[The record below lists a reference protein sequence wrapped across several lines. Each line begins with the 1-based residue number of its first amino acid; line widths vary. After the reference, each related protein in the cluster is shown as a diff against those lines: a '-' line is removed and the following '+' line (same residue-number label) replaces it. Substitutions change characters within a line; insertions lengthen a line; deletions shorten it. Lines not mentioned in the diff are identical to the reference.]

1 MKRSTYRR
9 KPKRL
14 WLKVLLTC
22 ALLLIAGSSAF
33 AYSIYHNTKQT
44 VANKITQPVDS
55 IDTSV
60 GKKKVKDQEPLN
72 VLLLGVDERE
82 NDAGRSDAMMVL
94 SLDPKQDSMQLI
106 SIPRDTRTEI
116 VGKGTQDKIN
126 HAYAFGGVD
135 MSVNTVEKFLDID
148 LDYYVRLNMEGLTE
162 LVGAVDGITVNNEIE
177 FSRKGHRFPLGEIEL
192 SKDETLDYVRMR
204 KQDPNGDFGRNE
216 RQRKVIQGIIDKG
229 ASVGSVGKI
238 DDIVQVLGNNMASNM
253 DFDDMQNLLLN
264 YRNTRKN
271 ITTYQMQGS
280 GTKIDGI
287 YYYVIDEEET
297 SKVHDMISNK

>member
-1 MKRSTYRR
+1 MKRSQY
-9 KPKRL
+9 KKKSKKSWIKGL
-14 WLKVLLTC
+14 LVIVLL
-22 ALLLIAGSSAF
+22 LMAGSGAF
-33 AYSIYHNTKQT
+33 IYSIYHNAKQT

-55 IDTSV
+55 IDTTI

-94 SLDPKQDSMQLI
+94 SLNPKQDSMELV
-106 SIPRDTRTEI
+106 SIPRDTRAEI
-116 VGKGTQDKIN
+116 VGKGTEDKIN

-135 MSVNTVEKFLDID
+135 MSVNTVEKFLDIE

-162 LVGAVDGITVNNEIE
+162 LVGAVGGITVDNEIE
-177 FSRKGHRFPLGEIEL
+177 FTRKGYHYPLGEIQL
-192 SKDETLDYVRMR
+192 SQEETLDYVRMR

-216 RQRKVIQGIIDKG
+216 RQRKVIKGIIDKG
-229 ASVGSVGKI
+229 ASIGSVSKI

-253 DFDDMQNLLLN
+253 DFEDMQNLLLN
-264 YRNTRKN
+264 YRDTRKN
-271 ITTYQMQGS
+271 VTTYQMQGS

-287 YYYVIDEEET
+287 YYYVINDEEID
-297 SKVHDMISNK
+297 KVKEMINSN

>member
-1 MKRSTYRR
+1 MKRSQYKKKSR
-9 KPKRL
+9 RL
-14 WLKVLLTC
+14 WVKVLL
-22 ALLLIAGSSAF
+22 AVVLLVVVGSGAF
-33 AYSIYHNTKQT
+33 VYSIYHNTKQT

-55 IDTSV
+55 IDTTV

-82 NDAGRSDAMMVL
+82 NDVGRSDAMMVL
-94 SLDPKQDSMQLI
+94 SLDPKNDSMELV

-135 MSVNTVEKFLDID
+135 MSVNTVENFLGIE

-162 LVGAVDGITVNNEIE
+162 LVGAVGGITVDNEIE
-177 FSRKGHRFPLGEIEL
+177 FTRKEHHYPLGEIQL
-192 SKDETLDYVRMR
+192 SEEETLDYVRMR

-229 ASVGSVGKI
+229 ASVGSVNKI

-253 DFDDMQNLLLN
+253 DFEDMQNLLLN
-264 YRNTRKN
+264 YRDTRKN
-271 ITTYQMQGS
+271 VSTYQMQGT
-280 GTKIDGI
+280 GKKIDGI
-287 YYYVIDEEET
+287 YYYVIDDAEVA
-297 SKVHDMISNK
+297 KVKKMISTN

>member
-1 MKRSTYRR
+1 MRSTNN
-9 KPKRL
+9 KKSKKL
-14 WLKVLLTC
+14 WFKILLSVVLFLVV
-22 ALLLIAGSSAF
+22 GSGAF
-33 AYSIYHNTKQT
+33 AYSIYHKTKQT
-44 VANKITQPVDS
+44 VANKITHPVSS

-72 VLLLGVDERE
+72 ILLLGVDERE
-82 NDAGRSDAMMVL
+82 NDVGRSDAMMVL
-94 SLDPKQDSMQLI
+94 SLNPKQDSMQLI

-135 MSVNTVEKFLDID
+135 MSVNTVEQFLDID

-162 LVGAVDGITVNNEIE
+162 LVGAVGGVTVNNEIE
-177 FSRKGHRFPLGEIEL
+177 FSSGGYDFPLGEIRL
-192 SKDETLDYVRMR
+192 SQDETLNYVRMR

-287 YYYVIDEEET
+287 YYYLIDEEET
-297 SKVHDMISNK
+297 AKVRDMITSK